1 MELDGVD
8 YTVDFGR
15 WRVDQWA
22 LFVLQRSQPL
32 PHQIPNTTHASCAL
46 ASLPI
51 ACVFM
56 RSLSLSHCGGSLSPR
71 AALPL
76 GALQTLLSIT
86 SLKKRLN

>member
-56 RSLSLSHCGGSLSPR
+56 RSLSLSRTVEVHSLLAPLSLWVLSKHCS
-71 AALPL
+71 
-76 GALQTLLSIT
+76 Q
-86 SLKKRLN
+86 